1 MAQDAALSP
10 WGVCRN
16 RKPGRGGLT
25 KQYLLSCPHRLVAQD
40 ATLSPWGVCRN
51 RKPGQGGLTKQY
63 LLSCTYRLAASGA
76 ALSPWGVCQNQDSNS
91 CGGTFFL
98 ISSKNICL
106 LPPCPHRLA
115 ASGAA
120 LSSWGVCQNQHSNSC
135 GGYNQSIILSFS
147 HFYQF
152 SFNGCILIVSTFLK
166 VNLRLS
172 QPQKGNFSSA
182 TFLQSQDCC
191 FQANGQ

>member
-1 MAQDAALSP
+1 MNFPPIVGQRQKALPKSTLMIKRKGPPECEPENVNSCVQAQIFRLKSLTRYIACDNIYCLKHLQLLAAQDAA
-10 WGVCRN
+10 
-16 RKPGRGGLT
+16 
-25 KQYLLSCPHRLVAQD
+25 
-40 ATLSPWGVCRN
+40 LSPWGVCRN

-63 LLSCTYRLAASGA
+63 LLSCTY
-76 ALSPWGVCQNQDSNS
+76 
-91 CGGTFFL
+91 
-98 ISSKNICL
+98 
-106 LPPCPHRLA
+106 RLA